1 MLSALILTA
10 LLIGNRLLLG
20 KLQPRPNKAYS
31 INYNVQSFCTTR
43 ERAENPGRFVKKSQC
58 NTRPSDGRVCSCWGE
73 ATRRLAAA
81 VQCLIIKGLVYAEQS
96 SLGSY

>member
-31 INYNVQSFCTTR
+31 INNNGQPFCTTH
-43 ERAENPGRFVKKSQC
+43 ERTEKFGRFVKKSQC
-58 NTRPSDGRVCSCWGE
+58 NTRPSERPVYSYWE
-73 ATRRLAAA
+73 KATRRLAAV
-81 VQCLIIKGLVYAEQS
+81 VQGII
-96 SLGSY
+96 